1 MFADP
6 PLLSAE
12 QCSCCLENSART
24 PLHLTLASRASWA
37 PVSQVPSS
45 RILALKVVG
54 THAAF
59 IQDAKQCI
67 NAWGV
72 MSVGSKQGVTK
83 LTVVVVCLQQLT
95 HPCIGRRQ
103 FSG

>member
-12 QCSCCLENSART
+12 QCTCCLDNTARM

-45 RILALKVVG
+45 HVFALKVVG
-54 THAAF
+54 THAVF
-59 IQDAKQCI
+59 IQDARQCI

-72 MSVGSKQGVTK
+72 MSVESKQGVTK
-83 LTVVVVCLQQLT
+83 LTVVVVRLQQLT
-95 HPCIGRRQ
+95 HSCIGRRL